1 MRSNSR
7 GWFRIAWLYTS
18 WSNCSKTCFTLYV
31 LSANFTNLTESV
43 VMFSSPRFVCPI
55 CVLSLR
61 GQGVTALA
69 SLKTSLQR
77 QTKPVE
83 KQNTEFLSK
92 HKSEQMK
99 LVNQKAIMQLTEACP
114 KRPRKPK
121 TLHLTPSEFISISP
135 FLDFPICRTC
145 KVDLCCRANSEAAS

>member
-1 MRSNSR
+1 MEHVSVFDVLRQLRSQMRSNSR

-77 QTKPVE
+77 Q
-83 KQNTEFLSK
+83 
-92 HKSEQMK
+92 MK